1 MRRNGEQS
9 RRYVLSLIVE
19 EAKGKDYREE
29 KMKSFSQYE
38 RVATSCLSLGNE
50 TVNMLKYI
58 TDEAQINDFFMEPYI
73 VERFAAMV
81 DYNLTALVGPRCTDL
96 KVSLIYRNSRL
107 ISSG

>member
-1 MRRNGEQS
+1 MKWKTRLNGVQS
-9 RRYVLSLIVE
+9 LRYANHSYKGVIVQE
-19 EAKGKDYREE
+19 YREE
-29 KMKSFSQYE
+29 KMKSFSQFE

-58 TDEAQINDFFMEPYI
+58 TDELHIINFFMEPYI

-96 KVSLIYRNSRL
+96 KV
-107 ISSG
+107 